1 MLNIINNLA
10 PFFEDCYRRISVREY
25 GKLIKVSPPTASK
38 LLKDYNKQGLLNKS
52 EELRHL
58 FFSANRESR
67 DFIDLSRV
75 YWRKKLKDFI
85 SELQRKL
92 VNPTA
97 VLFGS
102 LAKAE
107 AKKDSDIDIF
117 IFSQSSISININ
129 KFEKELGRKISIF
142 QSRSID
148 TIKNT
153 NLLNNVLN
161 GYLLFGRLKLK

>member
-25 GKLIKVSPPTASK
+25 SKLIKVSPPTASK
-38 LLKDYNKQGLLNKS
+38 LLKDYNNQGLLNKN

-58 FFSANRESR
+58 FFSANRENR
-67 DFIDLSRV
+67 DFIDFSRV
-75 YWRKKLKDFI
+75 YWRKKLEKL
-85 SELQRKL
+85 SLSLQQKL
-92 VNPTA
+92 TQPAA

-107 AKKDSDIDIF
+107 VRKDSDVDIYL
-117 IFSQSSISININ
+117 FSQIKEPVNFEN
-129 KFEKELGRKISIF
+129 LEKELGRKISIF
-142 QSRSID
+142 QSRSIGA
-148 TIKNT
+148 IKNV